1 MNVNKRNN
9 YQLTG
14 SIHTLSLISLP
25 VTDIDESI
33 APCFDTLSS
42 RENLS
47 YSKINAN
54 KLVGDLFSYDE
65 FKTAFDTILGGAG
78 IESYSLSRF
87 DMRFDSFDPEH
98 YRDYAKLNRYLI
110 SALAVT
116 YNVQNCYDS
125 RNLFSQKQL
134 SVAIK
139 NKRFE
144 CENYDKEAE
153 SGGRDPAYARL
164 ELRSKCLTSND
175 IEKQFHG
182 WYTRL
187 DKALKN
193 LDKVHQRYND
203 ELEKIYK
210 EEKDAFPVKFR
221 SLTDFL
227 IQYQNCIFCKAQM
240 VDLLSRFDEVK
251 NPETRAKNHKKRY
264 GIEYFSKRDVEYAVA
279 EIKRASEKFFKGTEM
294 NLFEKS

>member
-1 MNVNKRNN
+1 MFYFEIYKNDYTRKRQNIKDIAIKTLSLGGDNHEPTHLHNEDTNFSQTNSLNSAYYEREIVSLTKKMKGRYKMNVNKRNN

-14 SIHTLSLISLP
+14 SIHTLSLVSLP

-78 IESYSLSRF
+78 IESYSLSLF
-87 DMRFDSFDPEH
+87 YMRFDSFDPEP

-116 YNVQNCYDS
+116 YKVQNCYDS
-125 RNLFSQKQL
+125 MNLFSQKQV
-134 SVAIK
+134 SVAMK

-144 CENYDKEAE
+144 
-153 SGGRDPAYARL
+153 
-164 ELRSKCLTSND
+164 
-175 IEKQFHG
+175 
-182 WYTRL
+182 
-187 DKALKN
+187 
-193 LDKVHQRYND
+193 
-203 ELEKIYK
+203 
-210 EEKDAFPVKFR
+210 
-221 SLTDFL
+221 
-227 IQYQNCIFCKAQM
+227 
-240 VDLLSRFDEVK
+240 
-251 NPETRAKNHKKRY
+251 
-264 GIEYFSKRDVEYAVA
+264 
-279 EIKRASEKFFKGTEM
+279 
-294 NLFEKS
+294 

>member
-164 ELRSKCLTSND
+164 ELRSKCLT
-175 IEKQFHG
+175 I
-182 WYTRL
+182 
-187 DKALKN
+187 
-193 LDKVHQRYND
+193 
-203 ELEKIYK
+203 
-210 EEKDAFPVKFR
+210 
-221 SLTDFL
+221 
-227 IQYQNCIFCKAQM
+227 C
-240 VDLLSRFDEVK
+240 
-251 NPETRAKNHKKRY
+251 
-264 GIEYFSKRDVEYAVA
+264 
-279 EIKRASEKFFKGTEM
+279 
-294 NLFEKS
+294 

>member
-14 SIHTLSLISLP
+14 SIHTLSLVSLP

-125 RNLFSQKQL
+125 RN
-134 SVAIK
+134 V
-139 NKRFE
+139 
-144 CENYDKEAE
+144 
-153 SGGRDPAYARL
+153 
-164 ELRSKCLTSND
+164 
-175 IEKQFHG
+175 
-182 WYTRL
+182 
-187 DKALKN
+187 
-193 LDKVHQRYND
+193 
-203 ELEKIYK
+203 
-210 EEKDAFPVKFR
+210 
-221 SLTDFL
+221 L
-227 IQYQNCIFCKAQM
+227 IC
-240 VDLLSRFDEVK
+240 
-251 NPETRAKNHKKRY
+251 
-264 GIEYFSKRDVEYAVA
+264 
-279 EIKRASEKFFKGTEM
+279 
-294 NLFEKS
+294 

>member
-1 MNVNKRNN
+1 
-9 YQLTG
+9 
-14 SIHTLSLISLP
+14 
-25 VTDIDESI
+25 
-33 APCFDTLSS
+33 
-42 RENLS
+42 
-47 YSKINAN
+47 
-54 KLVGDLFSYDE
+54 
-65 FKTAFDTILGGAG
+65 
-78 IESYSLSRF
+78 
-87 DMRFDSFDPEH
+87 MRFDSFDPEH
-98 YRDYAKLNRYLI
+98 YRIMPNLTDTSSLPF
-110 SALAVT
+110 AVT

-125 RNLFSQKQL
+125 RNLFSQKQV

-203 ELEKIYK
+203 ELERIYK

-251 NPETRAKNHKKRY
+251 E
-264 GIEYFSKRDVEYAVA
+264 S
-279 EIKRASEKFFKGTEM
+279 
-294 NLFEKS
+294 

>member
-116 YNVQNCYDS
+116 YNVQNCPLQVHHKLKVL
-125 RNLFSQKQL
+125 RNSTIDVNFAMNLEYLYRPHHKAIEHIKSYQVQRPTGKWFYLPDVHAIAEYYNTSTYSIYQL
-134 SVAIK
+134 
-139 NKRFE
+139 
-144 CENYDKEAE
+144 
-153 SGGRDPAYARL
+153 
-164 ELRSKCLTSND
+164 LTHSP
-175 IEKQFHG
+175 K
-182 WYTRL
+182 
-187 DKALKN
+187 
-193 LDKVHQRYND
+193 
-203 ELEKIYK
+203 
-210 EEKDAFPVKFR
+210 
-221 SLTDFL
+221 
-227 IQYQNCIFCKAQM
+227 
-240 VDLLSRFDEVK
+240 
-251 NPETRAKNHKKRY
+251 
-264 GIEYFSKRDVEYAVA
+264 
-279 EIKRASEKFFKGTEM
+279 EIKGIYEIYESDNIKIKVGKEK
-294 NLFEKS
+294 

>member
-42 RENLS
+42 REKLS

-116 YNVQNCYDS
+116 YNVQNCYLCCQIQATLLQRMRSSTPIDTS
-125 RNLFSQKQL
+125 CWCTCPKKESQ
-134 SVAIK
+134 
-139 NKRFE
+139 N
-144 CENYDKEAE
+144 
-153 SGGRDPAYARL
+153 
-164 ELRSKCLTSND
+164 
-175 IEKQFHG
+175 
-182 WYTRL
+182 
-187 DKALKN
+187 
-193 LDKVHQRYND
+193 
-203 ELEKIYK
+203 
-210 EEKDAFPVKFR
+210 
-221 SLTDFL
+221 
-227 IQYQNCIFCKAQM
+227 
-240 VDLLSRFDEVK
+240 
-251 NPETRAKNHKKRY
+251 
-264 GIEYFSKRDVEYAVA
+264 
-279 EIKRASEKFFKGTEM
+279 
-294 NLFEKS
+294 

>member
-33 APCFDTLSS
+33 SPCFDTLSS

-116 YNVQNCYDS
+116 YNVQNCYLYVS
-125 RNLFSQKQL
+125 PCKKGKKKKFY
-134 SVAIK
+134 IH
-139 NKRFE
+139 
-144 CENYDKEAE
+144 
-153 SGGRDPAYARL
+153 RL
-164 ELRSKCLTSND
+164 
-175 IEKQFHG
+175 
-182 WYTRL
+182 
-187 DKALKN
+187 
-193 LDKVHQRYND
+193 
-203 ELEKIYK
+203 
-210 EEKDAFPVKFR
+210 
-221 SLTDFL
+221 
-227 IQYQNCIFCKAQM
+227 
-240 VDLLSRFDEVK
+240 
-251 NPETRAKNHKKRY
+251 
-264 GIEYFSKRDVEYAVA
+264 VA
-279 EIKRASEKFFKGTEM
+279 EVWCQKPDFEIPNCPLQVHHKLKVLRNSTIDVNFAM
-294 NLFEKS
+294 NLEYLYRPHHKAIEHIKSYQVQRLTGKWFYLPDVHAIAEYYNTSTYSIYQLLTRSPKEIKGNYEIYESDNIKIKVGKEK

>member
-14 SIHTLSLISLP
+14 SIHTLSLVSLP

-47 YSKINAN
+47 YSKINTN

-153 SGGRDPAYARL
+153 SGGKDPAYARL

-187 DKALKN
+187 DKALKFN
-193 LDKVHQRYND
+193 
-203 ELEKIYK
+203 
-210 EEKDAFPVKFR
+210 
-221 SLTDFL
+221 TDC
-227 IQYQNCIFCKAQM
+227 IQ
-240 VDLLSRFDEVK
+240 LLQ
-251 NPETRAKNHKKRY
+251 T
-264 GIEYFSKRDVEYAVA
+264 
-279 EIKRASEKFFKGTEM
+279 TM
-294 NLFEKS
+294 

>member
-14 SIHTLSLISLP
+14 SIHTLSLVSLP

-110 SALAVT
+110 SALAWCQKPDFEIPNCPLQVHHKLKVLRNSTIDVNFAMNLEYLYRPHHKAIEHIKSYQVQRPTGKWFYLSDVHAIAEYYNTST
-116 YNVQNCYDS
+116 YSIY
-125 RNLFSQKQL
+125 QL
-134 SVAIK
+134 
-139 NKRFE
+139 
-144 CENYDKEAE
+144 
-153 SGGRDPAYARL
+153 L
-164 ELRSKCLTSND
+164 TRSPK
-175 IEKQFHG
+175 
-182 WYTRL
+182 
-187 DKALKN
+187 
-193 LDKVHQRYND
+193 
-203 ELEKIYK
+203 
-210 EEKDAFPVKFR
+210 
-221 SLTDFL
+221 
-227 IQYQNCIFCKAQM
+227 
-240 VDLLSRFDEVK
+240 
-251 NPETRAKNHKKRY
+251 
-264 GIEYFSKRDVEYAVA
+264 
-279 EIKRASEKFFKGTEM
+279 EIKGNYEIYESDNIKIKVRKEQ
-294 NLFEKS
+294 

>member
-33 APCFDTLSS
+33 SPCFDTLSS

-98 YRDYAKLNRYLI
+98 YRDYQVQRLTGKWFYLPDVHAI
-110 SALAVT
+110 AEYYNTST
-116 YNVQNCYDS
+116 YSIY
-125 RNLFSQKQL
+125 QL
-134 SVAIK
+134 
-139 NKRFE
+139 
-144 CENYDKEAE
+144 
-153 SGGRDPAYARL
+153 
-164 ELRSKCLTSND
+164 LTHSP
-175 IEKQFHG
+175 K
-182 WYTRL
+182 
-187 DKALKN
+187 
-193 LDKVHQRYND
+193 
-203 ELEKIYK
+203 
-210 EEKDAFPVKFR
+210 
-221 SLTDFL
+221 
-227 IQYQNCIFCKAQM
+227 
-240 VDLLSRFDEVK
+240 
-251 NPETRAKNHKKRY
+251 
-264 GIEYFSKRDVEYAVA
+264 
-279 EIKRASEKFFKGTEM
+279 EIKGIYELYESDNIKIKVRKEK
-294 NLFEKS
+294 

>member
-125 RNLFSQKQL
+125 RNLFSQKQV

-251 NPETRAKNHKKRY
+251 DPETRAKNHQKRY
-264 GIEYFSKRDVEYAVA
+264 GIEYFSKKDVEYAVA
-279 EIKRASEKFFKGTEM
+279 EIKRAAEKFFEGTEM

>member
-116 YNVQNCYDS
+116 YLYS
-125 RNLFSQKQL
+125 RRRKS
-134 SVAIK
+134 SV
-139 NKRFE
+139 
-144 CENYDKEAE
+144 
-153 SGGRDPAYARL
+153 YARL
-164 ELRSKCLTSND
+164 DSHWKFCS
-175 IEKQFHG
+175 G
-182 WYTRL
+182 YS
-187 DKALKN
+187 
-193 LDKVHQRYND
+193 
-203 ELEKIYK
+203 
-210 EEKDAFPVKFR
+210 AFIPR
-221 SLTDFL
+221 
-227 IQYQNCIFCKAQM
+227 C
-240 VDLLSRFDEVK
+240 R
-251 NPETRAKNHKKRY
+251 
-264 GIEYFSKRDVEYAVA
+264 
-279 EIKRASEKFFKGTEM
+279 
-294 NLFEKS
+294 

>member
-182 WYTRL
+182 WYIRL

-227 IQYQNCIFCKAQM
+227 IQYQNCIEYIKSYQVQRPTGKWFYLSDVHAIAEYYNTSTYSIYQ
-240 VDLLSRFDEVK
+240 LL
-251 NPETRAKNHKKRY
+251 TRSPK
-264 GIEYFSKRDVEYAVA
+264 
-279 EIKRASEKFFKGTEM
+279 EIKGNYEIYESDNIKIKVRKEQ
-294 NLFEKS
+294 

>member
-175 IEKQFHG
+175 IEYIKSYQVQRPTGKWFYLSDVHAIAE
-182 WYTRL
+182 YYNTSTYSIYQLLTRSP
-187 DKALKN
+187 K
-193 LDKVHQRYND
+193 
-203 ELEKIYK
+203 
-210 EEKDAFPVKFR
+210 
-221 SLTDFL
+221 
-227 IQYQNCIFCKAQM
+227 
-240 VDLLSRFDEVK
+240 
-251 NPETRAKNHKKRY
+251 
-264 GIEYFSKRDVEYAVA
+264 
-279 EIKRASEKFFKGTEM
+279 EIKGNYEIYESDNIKIKVRKEQ
-294 NLFEKS
+294 

>member
-14 SIHTLSLISLP
+14 SIHTLSLVSLP

-182 WYTRL
+182 WYIRL

-210 EEKDAFPVKFR
+210 EEKNSFPVKFR

-240 VDLLSRFDEVK
+240 VDLL
-251 NPETRAKNHKKRY
+251 
-264 GIEYFSKRDVEYAVA
+264 
-279 EIKRASEKFFKGTEM
+279 
-294 NLFEKS
+294 